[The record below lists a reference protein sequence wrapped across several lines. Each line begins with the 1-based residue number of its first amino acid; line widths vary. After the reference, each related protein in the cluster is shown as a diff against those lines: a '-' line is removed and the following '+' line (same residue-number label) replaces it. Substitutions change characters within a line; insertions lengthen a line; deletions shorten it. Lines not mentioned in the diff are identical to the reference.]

1 MRTPGFLE
9 GVAVALAASVATSIL
24 FGALAPLFGGDA
36 VLRALIALLG
46 LAYSLAVA
54 PADSESLGR
63 DLSTILDLV
72 AQMDAAETDGVDP
85 MAHPLEMAQRLRED
99 VVSEEDRRDSY
110 QSNAPAVENGLFLVP
125 KVIE

>member
-1 MRTPGFLE
+1 MSLSVE
-9 GVAVALAASVATSIL
+9 DVAKIAHLARM
-24 FGALAPLFGGDA
+24 A
-36 VLRALIALLG
+36 VE
-46 LAYSLAVA
+46 
-54 PADSESLGR
+54 PEQSEALGR
-63 DLSTILDLV
+63 ELSNNLDLV
-72 AQMDAAETDGVDP
+72 AQMDSGDTDTVTP